1 MGRDPDTGA
10 EVELAPA
17 DYLYGLSKLLD
28 ALESINGRMQLDKRG
43 ELRQQF
49 YVDLRRKAGERISEF
64 STRFRTLVA
73 DLKSEGVVIQDA
85 ELGWFLREK
94 LGLDPLRRQLP
105 DTALQGDESYAR
117 IEAEILRL
125 FKDLH
130 QSDPLFG
137 KAPQDGFKPKLTV
150 RRMFDF
156 NRPQGSSSIPS
167 MASSRF
173 MLCVV

>member
-17 DYLYGLSKLLD
+17 DYLYGLNKLLD
-28 ALESINGRMQLDKRG
+28 ALESSNGLTQLDKRG

-49 YVDLRRKAGERISEF
+49 YMDLRRKAGERISEF

-73 DLKSEGVVIQDA
+73 DLKSEGVVIHDA

-94 LGLDPLRRQLP
+94 LGLDPLRRQLL
-105 DTALQGDESYAR
+105 DTALQGDEPHAR

-130 QSDPLFG
+130 QCDPLFG
-137 KAPQDGFKPKLTV
+137 KD
-150 RRMFDF
+150 
-156 NRPQGSSSIPS
+156 
-167 MASSRF
+167 ASRWFQAQIDSATY
-173 MLCVV
+173 V